1 MRDVAL
7 NGMIYFEAVARLS
20 RVTTAA
26 EELSVSSSA
35 VSQQVKNLEEL
46 LGVKLFRRVKRRLVL
61 TEEGERLYS
70 STNEA
75 LRILREARQQL
86 SQKRTIC
93 KLNLRV
99 AASFGVHWLGPRI
112 VKFIEQHPNWDL
124 HIDATPE
131 LTEFEKEYV
140 DLDIRYGSVK
150 SSLLYS
156 EAILHDAVLPLC
168 SPGFREEALNGASEA
183 EEILRE
189 SRLIHTIKAN
199 LKWSWW
205 LKHHGITGVDSHAG
219 LKFDRST
226 MSLQAAMDGAGVVL
240 ETATLAMQEMRS
252 GKLVPLF
259 PQLGVVRFPAYWIA
273 CPERHLDRRYVAVFC
288 EWLRQEAREHEARK
302 DELLQSLGCIQSLD
316 MEL

>member
-1 MRDVAL
+1 MRNVAL

-26 EELSVSSSA
+26 EELLVSSSA
-35 VSQQVKNLEEL
+35 VSQQIKNLEEL

-75 LRILREARQQL
+75 LRILREARQEIT
-86 SQKRTIC
+86 QKGSRC

-99 AASFGVHWLGPRI
+99 SASFGVHWLGPRI
-112 VKFIEQHPNWDL
+112 AGFIEENPEWDL

-131 LTEFEKEYV
+131 LTDFEKEYV

-150 SSLLYS
+150 SPLLYS
-156 EAILHDAVLPLC
+156 EAIIHDAVLPLC
-168 SPGFREEALNGASEA
+168 SPAFRKERLNTTTDPS
-183 EEILRE
+183 EILRE

-199 LKWSWW
+199 MKWGWW
-205 LKHHGITGVDSHAG
+205 LKQHGIKEVDANAG

-226 MSLQAAMDGAGVVL
+226 MSLRVAMDGVGVVL
-240 ETATLAMQEMRS
+240 ETATLAMDELRE
-252 GKLVPLF
+252 GTLVPLF
-259 PQLGVVRFPAYWIA
+259 PEFGVFRFPAYWLA
-273 CPERHLDRRYVAVFC
+273 CPRRHLDRRYVNVFC
-288 EWLRQEAREHEARK
+288 EWLRQEAQEHEKSVKA
-302 DELLQSLGCIQSLD
+302 LLQSLDCARSTD
-316 MEL
+316 AEL

>member
-7 NGMIYFEAVARLS
+7 NGMIYFEAVASLS

-35 VSQQVKNLEEL
+35 VSQQIKNLEEL
-46 LGVKLFRRVKRRLVL
+46 LGVKLFRRVRRRLVL
-61 TEEGERLYS
+61 TEEGERLYI

-99 AASFGVHWLGPRI
+99 ATSFGSHWLGPRI
-112 VKFIEQHPNWDL
+112 IKFIEQHPDWDL

-140 DLDIRYGSVK
+140 DLDIRYGNVK
-150 SSLLYS
+150 SPLLYS

-168 SPGFREEALNGASEA
+168 SPAFKEQKLSETNDA
-183 EEILRE
+183 GDILRD

-199 LKWSWW
+199 LKWNWW
-205 LKHHGITGVDSHAG
+205 LNHHNITGIDAHAG

-240 ETATLAMQEMRS
+240 ETATLVMDELQK

-259 PQLGVVRFPAYWIA
+259 PHFGVVRFPAYWIA
-273 CPERHLDRRYVAVFC
+273 CPKRHLDRRYVNVFC
-288 EWLRQEAREHEARK
+288 EWLREEAREHEALK
-302 DELLQSLGCIQSLD
+302 SALLQSLDCSDSYD
-316 MEL
+316 MEF